1 MRGEKLNIKNRREI
15 AGLSFMIPSLLVV
28 SGFYLYPLLKTLI
41 YSFYFTDSRGKM
53 VQFAGVENFI
63 ELFTDRYFYDSL
75 YISFKFAGI
84 TVILSIF
91 IALILAI
98 LCNEKIKG
106 IPFFRTIF
114 SSTMGVSVSAGSTI
128 VLFMFHPSIGVVN
141 NLLMKLGILPINWLT
156 SSKYALWAVIISSV
170 WMNVGFGF
178 LVLTAGLQNIS
189 QEIDESCQIDGTPY
203 FSKLFKI
210 TIPLLGPSLFYLLIT
225 TTLKAFQSFGQVD
238 ILTGGGPSNSTNM
251 LVYSLYKTAFS
262 EFRYDYASVK
272 GLVLLAIITLVM
284 FIKFKLERKVH
295 YQ

>member
-1 MRGEKLNIKNRREI
+1 MNIKNKKEI
-15 AGLSFMIPSLLVV
+15 TGLFFMFPAFLIV
-28 SGFYLYPLLKTLI
+28 GWFYLYPLLKTMI
-41 YSFYFTDSRGKM
+41 YSFFFTDSRGEI
-53 VQFAGVENFI
+53 VQFAGLENFI
-63 ELFTDRYFYDSL
+63 ELFTDKYFYESL
-75 YISFKFAGI
+75 FITFKFAGI
-84 TVILSIF
+84 TVVLSIL
-91 IALILAI
+91 IALISAI
-98 LCNEKIKG
+98 LCNEKMKG
-106 IPFFRTIF
+106 IPFFRTVF

-128 VLFMFHPSIGVVN
+128 VLFMFHPSIGVIN
-141 NLLMKLGILPINWLT
+141 NFLMKLGILPINWLT

-170 WMNVGFGF
+170 WMNIGFGF

-210 TIPLLGPSLFYLLIT
+210 TIPLLGPNLFYLLIT

-251 LVYSLYKTAFS
+251 LVYSLYKTAFV

-272 GLVLLAIITLVM
+272 GLVLLVIITAVM
-284 FIKFKLERKVH
+284 LIKFKLEKKVH